1 MRRREVRAI
10 DSLSMDQP
18 IQLRYGEM
26 VMGTDVHVQ
35 KL

>member
-1 MRRREVRAI
+1 MGHREVRAT

-18 IQLRYGEM
+18 IELRYGEM
-26 VMGTDVHVQ
+26 AVGTDVHVQ